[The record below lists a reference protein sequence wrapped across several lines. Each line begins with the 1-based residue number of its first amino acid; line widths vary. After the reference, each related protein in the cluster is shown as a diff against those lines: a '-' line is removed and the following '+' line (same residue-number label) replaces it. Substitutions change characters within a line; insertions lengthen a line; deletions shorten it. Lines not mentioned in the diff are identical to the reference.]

1 MKKKILL
8 LVILAMAFSVA
19 PVYAQES
26 YTVTITLDNVHDV
39 SPAHLEGW
47 IITGEQKTSF
57 GKFSVDDMMMGMMG
71 SYTMSFTVDMELS
84 MADSIAIS
92 IESEGDMDDD
102 PSGVIL
108 LSGQL
113 TDNAAKLS
121 FPVDFDMISGTYILA
136 TPSNG
141 PMTDENSGIWFLEL
155 PEPPSQ
161 GLFLPDLPSG
171 WVYEGWVVY
180 EGTPISSGR
189 FSDVADFDMFDG
201 YSDSMN
207 YPPFPGEDFLL
218 DPPMGVSFPLDLGD
232 GMSKAVISVE
242 PDLMGVDPTGEAPF
256 SIKPLVDDIP
266 EDAIDHTNYDLMAVD
281 AALPSGLALV
291 THDTMSLMSRIDE
304 LESQVSGLESEV
316 TSLENEVAM
325 LEAQLMEQDDMDML
339 MVPLG
344 SWQAVALVAFVLG
357 LALGVAI
364 IYLRK

>member
-1 MKKKILL
+1 
-8 LVILAMAFSVA
+8 MAFSIA

-26 YTVTITLDNVHDV
+26 HTVTITLDNVNDV

-57 GKFSVDDMMMGMMG
+57 GKFSADDMMMGMMG
-71 SYTMSFTVDMELS
+71 SSTMSFTVDMDIS
-84 MADSIAIS
+84 MADSIAIT
-92 IESEGDMDDD
+92 IEPEGDIDDD
-102 PSGVIL
+102 PSGIIL

-113 TDNAAKLS
+113 TDQSAKLS

-141 PMTDENSGIWFLEL
+141 AMTDENSGIWFLEL

-161 GLFLPDLPSG
+161 GLFLPELPSG
-171 WVYEGWVVY
+171 WVYEGWVVH

-189 FSDVADFDMFDG
+189 FSDVADFDLFNG
-201 YSDSMN
+201 YSASMN

-242 PDLMGVDPTGEAPF
+242 PDLMGVDPTGDGPF
-256 SIKPLVDDIP
+256 SVKPLIGDIP
-266 EDAIDHTNYDLMAVD
+266 EDALDHTNYDLVAVD

-291 THDTMSLMSRIDE
+291 SRDTMSFMSRIEE
-304 LESQVSGLESEV
+304 LEVQVSGLESEV
-316 TSLENEVAM
+316 TSLENEVVT
-325 LEAQLMEQDDMDML
+325 LEAQLREQDDMDMP

-344 SWQAVALVAFVLG
+344 SWRAVALVAFILG